1 MMKGIILAG
10 GSGTRLYPLT
20 MAVNKQLLPVYDKP
34 MVYYPLATLM
44 IAGIKEILVIS
55 TPDDQH
61 LYRRLLK
68 NGSHLGIK
76 IEYAIQEE
84 PKGLAQAFL
93 IGEKFIGND
102 SVCLILGDNV
112 YHGHGLT
119 SLLSRCAQLKDGA
132 IVFGYKVHDPERYG
146 IVEFDKD
153 NKVVSIEEKP
163 EHPKSKYAVTGLYF
177 YDNKVIEYAKQITPS
192 KRGELEITDIN
203 NLYLKAGKLEVEKFS
218 RGIAWLDT
226 GTYDSLLEASAYIR
240 TLERRQ
246 NCQIC
251 CPEEIAYIRGY
262 INKEQLLKLA
272 QPLMKNSYGK
282 YLCDLAD
289 DI

>member
-1 MMKGIILAG
+1 
-10 GSGTRLYPLT
+10 
-20 MAVNKQLLPVYDKP
+20 
-34 MVYYPLATLM
+34 M
-44 IAGIKEILVIS
+44 IAGIKEILVIT
-55 TPDDQH
+55 TPNDQH
-61 LYRRLLK
+61 LYKRLLK
-68 NGSHLGIK
+68 DGSHLGIK

-93 IGEKFIGND
+93 IGEEFIGKD

-119 SLLSRCAQLKDGA
+119 SLLSRCSQLKEGA

-177 YDNKVIEYAKQITPS
+177 YDNKVVEYAKQITPS

-203 NLYLKAGKLEVEKFS
+203 NMYLKSGKLEVEKFS

-240 TLERRQ
+240 TLEKRQ

-262 INKEQLLKLA
+262 INKNQLLELA

-282 YLCDLAD
+282 YLCDLVND
-289 DI
+289 

>member
-44 IAGIKEILVIS
+44 IAGIKEILLIS

-61 LYRRLLK
+61 LYKRLLK
-68 NGSHLGIK
+68 DGSHLGIK

-119 SLLSRCAQLKDGA
+119 SLLSKCAQLKDGA

-177 YDNKVIEYAKQITPS
+177 YDNKVVKYAKQITPS

-251 CPEEIAYIRGY
+251 CPEEIAYIRG
-262 INKEQLLKLA
+262 
-272 QPLMKNSYGK
+272 
-282 YLCDLAD
+282 LCDLAD

>member
-1 MMKGIILAG
+1 M
-10 GSGTRLYPLT
+10 
-20 MAVNKQLLPVYDKP
+20 
-34 MVYYPLATLM
+34 
-44 IAGIKEILVIS
+44 
-55 TPDDQH
+55 
-61 LYRRLLK
+61 LK
-68 NGSHLGIK
+68 DGSHLGIK

-93 IGEKFIGND
+93 IGEEFIGKD

-119 SLLSRCAQLKDGA
+119 SLLSRCSQLKEGA

-177 YDNKVIEYAKQITPS
+177 YDNKVVEYAKQITPS

-203 NLYLKAGKLEVEKFS
+203 NMYLKSGKLEVEKFS

-240 TLERRQ
+240 TLEKRQ

-262 INKEQLLKLA
+262 INKNQLLELA

-282 YLCDLAD
+282 YLCDLVND
-289 DI
+289 

>member
-1 MMKGIILAG
+1 MKGIILAG

-55 TPDDQH
+55 TLDDQH

-68 NGSHLGIK
+68 DGSHLGIK

-119 SLLSRCAQLKDGA
+119 SLLSRCAQLKEGA

-177 YDNKVIEYAKQITPS
+177 YDNKVVKYAKQITPS

>member
-1 MMKGIILAG
+1 MKGIILAG

-20 MAVNKQLLPVYDKP
+20 TAVNKQLLPIYDKP
-34 MVYYPLATLM
+34 MIYYPLATLM
-44 IAGIKEILVIS
+44 IAGIKEILVIT
-55 TPDDQH
+55 TPNDQH
-61 LYRRLLK
+61 LYTRLLK
-68 NGSHLGIK
+68 DGSHLGIK

-93 IGEKFIGND
+93 IGEEFIGKD

-119 SLLSRCAQLKDGA
+119 SLLSRCSQLNEGA

-177 YDNKVIEYAKQITPS
+177 YDNKVVEYAKQITPS

-240 TLERRQ
+240 TLEKRQ

-262 INKEQLLKLA
+262 INKNQLLELA

-282 YLCDLAD
+282 YLCDLVND
-289 DI
+289 

>member
-1 MMKGIILAG
+1 MKGIILAG

-20 MAVNKQLLPVYDKP
+20 IAVNKQLLPVYDKP

-44 IAGIKEILVIS
+44 IAGIKEILIIS
-55 TPDDQH
+55 TPDDQP
-61 LYRRLLK
+61 LYKKLLRD
-68 NGSHLGIK
+68 GAHLGIK
-76 IEYAIQEE
+76 IEYAIQEA

-112 YHGHGLT
+112 YHGHGL
-119 SLLSRCAQLKDGA
+119 SKLLTKCAQLKEGA
-132 IVFGYKVHDPERYG
+132 CVFGYKVHDPERYG

-153 NKVVSIEEKP
+153 NRVISIEEKP
-163 EHPKSKYAVTGLYF
+163 TNPKSRYAVTGLYF
-177 YDNKVIEYAKQITPS
+177 YDNKVIEYAKQIKPS

-218 RGIAWLDT
+218 RGVAWLDT

-251 CPEEIAYIRGY
+251 CPEEIAFVKCYIT
-262 INKEQLLKLA
+262 KDQLLKLA
-272 QPLMKNSYGK
+272 EPLMKNSYGK
-282 YLCDLAD
+282 YLVDLAKD
-289 DI
+289 Q

>member
-1 MMKGIILAG
+1 MKGIILAG
-10 GSGTRLYPLT
+10 GSGTRLFPLT
-20 MAVNKQLLPVYDKP
+20 MAVNKQLLPIYDKP
-34 MVYYPLATLM
+34 MIYYPLATLM
-44 IAGIKEILVIS
+44 LAGIKEILVIS

-61 LYRRLLK
+61 LYKRLLK
-68 NGSHLGIK
+68 DGSYLGIK

-93 IGEKFIGND
+93 IGEQFIGKEP
-102 SVCLILGDNV
+102 VCLILGDNV

-119 SLLSRCAQLKDGA
+119 KLLTRCAQLTEGA

-177 YDNKVIEYAKQITPS
+177 YDNNVVEYAKQITPS

-262 INKEQLLKLA
+262 IGKEQLLKLA
-272 QPLMKNSYGK
+272 QPLMKNSYVK
-282 YLCDLAD
+282 H
-289 DI
+289 

>member
-20 MAVNKQLLPVYDKP
+20 IAVNKQLLPVYDKP

-61 LYRRLLK
+61 LYKRLLK
-68 NGSHLGIK
+68 VGSHLGIK
-76 IEYAIQEE
+76 IEYAIQEK

-119 SLLSRCAQLKDGA
+119 SLLSKCAQLKEGA

-177 YDNKVIEYAKQITPS
+177 YDNKVVEYAKQITPS

-218 RGIAWLDT
+218 RGVAWLDT

-282 YLCDLAD
+282 YLCDLANE
-289 DI
+289 I

>member
-1 MMKGIILAG
+1 MKGIILAG

-20 MAVNKQLLPVYDKP
+20 TAVNKQLLPIYDKP
-34 MVYYPLATLM
+34 MIYYPLATLM
-44 IAGIKEILVIS
+44 IAGIKEILVI
-55 TPDDQH
+55 TTTNDLH
-61 LYRRLLK
+61 LYKRLLK
-68 NGSHLGIK
+68 DGSHLGIK

-93 IGEKFIGND
+93 IGEEFIGKD

-119 SLLSRCAQLKDGA
+119 SLLSRCSQLKEGA

-177 YDNKVIEYAKQITPS
+177 YDNKVVEYAKQITPS

-240 TLERRQ
+240 TLEKRQ

-262 INKEQLLKLA
+262 INKNQLLELA

-282 YLCDLAD
+282 YLCDLVND
-289 DI
+289 

>member
-55 TPDDQH
+55 TLDDQH

-68 NGSHLGIK
+68 DGSHLGIK

-119 SLLSRCAQLKDGA
+119 SLLSRCAQLKEGA

-177 YDNKVIEYAKQITPS
+177 YDNKVVKYAKQITPS

>member
-1 MMKGIILAG
+1 MKGIILAG

-20 MAVNKQLLPVYDKP
+20 IAVNKQLLPVYDKP

-61 LYRRLLK
+61 LYKRLLK
-68 NGSHLGIK
+68 VGSHLGIK
-76 IEYAIQEE
+76 IEYAIQEK

-119 SLLSRCAQLKDGA
+119 SLLSKCAQLKEGA

-177 YDNKVIEYAKQITPS
+177 YDNKVVEYAKQITPS

-218 RGIAWLDT
+218 RGVAWLDT

-282 YLCDLAD
+282 YLCDLASEM
-289 DI
+289 

>member
-1 MMKGIILAG
+1 MKGIILAG

-61 LYRRLLK
+61 LYKRLLK
-68 NGSHLGIK
+68 DGSHLGIK
-76 IEYAIQEE
+76 IEYAIQEK

-119 SLLSRCAQLKDGA
+119 SLLSKCAQLKEGA

-177 YDNKVIEYAKQITPS
+177 YDNKVVEYAKQITPS

-203 NLYLKAGKLEVEKFS
+203 NLYLKAGKLEVEKFIWKIS
-218 RGIAWLDT
+218 VR
-226 GTYDSLLEASAYIR
+226 S
-240 TLERRQ
+240 
-246 NCQIC
+246 
-251 CPEEIAYIRGY
+251 
-262 INKEQLLKLA
+262 
-272 QPLMKNSYGK
+272 GK
-282 YLCDLAD
+282 
-289 DI
+289 

>member
-1 MMKGIILAG
+1 MKGIILAG

-20 MAVNKQLLPVYDKP
+20 TAVNKQLLPIYDKP
-34 MVYYPLATLM
+34 MIYYPLATLM
-44 IAGIKEILVIS
+44 IAGIKEILVIT
-55 TPDDQH
+55 TPNDQH
-61 LYRRLLK
+61 LYKRLLK
-68 NGSHLGIK
+68 DGSHLGIK

-93 IGEKFIGND
+93 IGEEFIGKD

-119 SLLSRCAQLKDGA
+119 SLLSRCSQLNEGA

-177 YDNKVIEYAKQITPS
+177 YDNKVVEYAKQITPS

-203 NLYLKAGKLEVEKFS
+203 NKFS

-240 TLERRQ
+240 TLEKRQ

-262 INKEQLLKLA
+262 INKNQLLELA

-282 YLCDLAD
+282 YLCDLVND
-289 DI
+289 